1 MIELL
6 LVDDETYVIDSLNA
20 TIPWASLGISEVYTA
35 SSAAEALRLLEEQP
49 MDILVT
55 DIRMPEMDG
64 LELIEQV
71 SKRWPNVR
79 CLLLTGYSDFEY
91 AKRAIRLQAFDY
103 ILKPVN
109 DEEFMRSIASAVD
122 SLRDEW
128 VEAEQVHQMRYRL
141 NSDRAIL
148 SGNLIRDLALGR
160 PWPRGTIEPR
170 LREYEIPLDVGGM
183 VLLMLVSLGKP
194 FADYDAQSISL
205 IEYAVGNIAE
215 EVFASRF
222 RIWHG
227 RAPHDGLLMLAAPRD
242 GRAAGTSGLPMRTQL
257 EPLIREFHL
266 QVHNYLKGDITTVV
280 SPWFVFPDELASAY
294 RASLTERFRHGEDSG
309 ERILFREETV
319 TDPAAV
325 ATLESLY
332 RPPTLIQL
340 LESRNWEAAKAKIEE
355 VFDSLERMP
364 AAREHLYEAFLF
376 IANAYL
382 YLAHKH
388 GVLFHQIDDS
398 GLDLFIEPPLLYA
411 ADKVRVWALDTLD
424 SLRRQLSENERDA
437 KSRIVRQVQ
446 ELVAAETGEV
456 TVRAIA
462 ERVYLHPVYLSKVF
476 KSETG
481 ESLGDYIIRIKMER
495 ARYLLQHTNRKIYE
509 ITAELGYQNPQYF
522 SRMFKKYYG
531 MTPNEYRER

>member
-1 MIELL
+1 VIELL
-6 LVDDETYVIDSLNA
+6 LVDDETYVTDSLKA
-20 TIPWASLGISEVYTA
+20 TIPWEALGISEVYA
-35 SSAAEALRLLEEQP
+35 AASAAEALRLLERRP
-49 MDILVT
+49 VDILVT

-64 LELIEQV
+64 LELIERV
-71 SKRWPNVR
+71 SARWPNVR
-79 CLLLTGYSDFEY
+79 CLLLTGHTDFEY

-128 VEAEQVHQMRYRL
+128 AEAERVHRMRYRL
-141 NSDRAIL
+141 KSDRSIL

-160 PWPRGTIEPR
+160 PWSRRTIEPK
-170 LREYEIPLDVGGM
+170 LREYEIPLNVGGM
-183 VLLMLVSLGKP
+183 ALLMLVTLGKP
-194 FADYDAQSISL
+194 FADYDAQSLSL

-215 EVFASRF
+215 EVFAASY

-227 RAPHDGLLMLAAPRD
+227 KAPHDGLLLLAAPRD
-242 GRAAGTSGLPMRTQL
+242 ETAAGAAGLPMRVQL
-257 EPLIREFHL
+257 EPVVREFHR
-266 QVHNYLKGDITTVV
+266 QVRHFLKGDIATVV

-294 RASLTERFRHGEDSG
+294 RAALTELFRHGEG
-309 ERILFREETV
+309 RGAQILFQEETPA
-319 TDPAAV
+319 DPSAV
-325 ATLESLY
+325 KTLESLY

-340 LESRNWEAAKAKIEE
+340 LESKNWQAAEHKINE

-364 AAREHLYEAFLF
+364 ATREHLYEAFLS

-382 YLAHKH
+382 YLAHKQ
-388 GVLFHQIDDS
+388 GVLFHQIDQS
-398 GLDLFIEPPLLYA
+398 GLDPLLDPPLLHA
-411 ADKVRVWALDTLD
+411 ADKVRAWALDTLD
-424 SLRRQLSENERDA
+424 SLRRRLAESERDA

-446 ELVAAETGEV
+446 ELVMGETGEI

-462 ERVYLHPVYLSKVF
+462 ERVFLHPVYLSKIF

-481 ESLGDYIIRIKMER
+481 ESLGDYIIRVKMER

-522 SRMFKKYYG
+522 SKMFKKYYG